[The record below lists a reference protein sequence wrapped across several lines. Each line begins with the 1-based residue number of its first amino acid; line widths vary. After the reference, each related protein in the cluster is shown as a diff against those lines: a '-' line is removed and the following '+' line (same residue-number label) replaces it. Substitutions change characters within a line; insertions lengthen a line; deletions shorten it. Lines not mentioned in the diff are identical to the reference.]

1 MEPQPALGH
10 SGELTRSCRHSGRVK
25 PMKALNAVLLCGGLV
40 IFLALSPAA
49 HAQNEAAVL
58 RGQIELLN
66 SNLASLSKQFQEL
79 QQYVFTSGGGEAG
92 ANRAAASAGTSSAAG
107 DDISGRRLAVVETR
121 LDQIEQNEMRKIEGQ
136 FDQLRNLIERM
147 DARLE
152 KLVADV
158 DFRLTALESTPQATA
173 GSGLAPGLMDSADGD
188 PTRPGGASSLVDP
201 DDGYQPSGG
210 PRILGT
216 IPLEDGVVEP
226 VASEPEQT
234 AHASILPDGTPEERY
249 KYALGLL
256 RKAQYDEADRVLGAF
271 IEVHGDHPLADNASF
286 WRGETFYAR
295 KMFGDAARIYA
306 TNLQLYPEG
315 GKAPDNMVKLGMA
328 LANLE
333 RTNEACQAFAEL
345 DRKFPDM
352 PTNIRQAA
360 DRGRSAASCP

>member
-1 MEPQPALGH
+1 MRL
-10 SGELTRSCRHSGRVK
+10 
-25 PMKALNAVLLCGGLV
+25 MKALNSALLGGGLA
-40 IFLALSPAA
+40 IFLALSPPAY
-49 HAQNEAAVL
+49 AQADAVVL
-58 RGQIELLN
+58 RSQIELLK

-79 QQYVFTSGGGEAG
+79 QQHVYTNRGDAAGGGDAAAGGASSGGAD
-92 ANRAAASAGTSSAAG
+92 NISS
-107 DDISGRRLAVVETR
+107 RRLAVVESR
-121 LDQIEQNEMRKIEGQ
+121 LDQLDQNEMRKIEGQ
-136 FDQLRNLIERM
+136 FDELRNLIERM

-158 DFRLTALESTPQATA
+158 DFRLSALESAPQTTA
-173 GSGLAPGLMDSADGD
+173 GSGQALELTEPA
-188 PTRPGGASSLVDP
+188 GGASSLIDP
-201 DDGYQPSGG
+201 NEDYKPSGA

-226 VASEPEQT
+226 VASQPQQT
-234 AHASILPDGTPEERY
+234 ARASVLPDGSAEDRY

-256 RKAQYDEADRVLGAF
+256 RKAQYDEADSVLSAF

-306 TNLQLYPEG
+306 TNLQTYPEG

-333 RTNEACQAFAEL
+333 RTTEACQAFAEL
-345 DRKFPDM
+345 DRKYPDM
-352 PTNIRQAA
+352 PANVRQAA
-360 DRGRSAASCP
+360 ERGRNAARCP

>member
-1 MEPQPALGH
+1 
-10 SGELTRSCRHSGRVK
+10 
-25 PMKALNAVLLCGGLV
+25 MKALNAVLLCGGLV

-49 HAQNEAAVL
+49 HAQTDTIVL
-58 RGQIELLN
+58 RNQIKLLKG
-66 SNLASLSKQFQEL
+66 NLASLSKQFQDL
-79 QQYVFTSGGGEAG
+79 QQYVFTNGGGEAG
-92 ANRAAASAGTSSAAG
+92 ANNAAASASNSPVAS
-107 DDISGRRLAVVETR
+107 DDISGRRLAVVESR
-121 LDQIEQNEMRKIEGQ
+121 LDQIDQNEMRKIEGQ
-136 FDQLRNLIERM
+136 FDELRYLIERM

-158 DFRLTALESTPQATA
+158 DFRLTALESTPQARA
-173 GSGLAPGLMDSADGD
+173 GSGQAPGFLDRADSD
-188 PTRPGGASSLVDP
+188 PTRSGGAGSLVDP
-201 DDGYQPSGG
+201 DEEYKPSGG

-226 VASEPEQT
+226 VAPEPEQT
-234 AHASILPDGTPEERY
+234 AHASVLPDGTPEERY

-256 RKAQYDEADRVLGAF
+256 RKARYDEADRVLGAF

-306 TNLQLYPEG
+306 TNLQRYPEG
-315 GKAPDNMVKLGMA
+315 GKAPDNLVKLGMA
-328 LANLE
+328 LENLE

-352 PTNIRQAA
+352 PANVRQAA
-360 DRGRSAASCP
+360 DRGRSAANCP

>member
-1 MEPQPALGH
+1 
-10 SGELTRSCRHSGRVK
+10 
-25 PMKALNAVLLCGGLV
+25 MKALNAVLLCGGLV

-49 HAQNEAAVL
+49 HAQTDTIVL
-58 RGQIELLN
+58 RNQIKLLKG
-66 SNLASLSKQFQEL
+66 NLASLSKQFQDL
-79 QQYVFTSGGGEAG
+79 QQYVFTNGGGEAG
-92 ANRAAASAGTSSAAG
+92 TNNAAASASNSPVAS
-107 DDISGRRLAVVETR
+107 DDISGRRLAVVESR
-121 LDQIEQNEMRKIEGQ
+121 LDQIDQNEMRKIEGQ
-136 FDQLRNLIERM
+136 FDELRYLIERM

-158 DFRLTALESTPQATA
+158 DFRLTALESTPQARA
-173 GSGLAPGLMDSADGD
+173 GSGQAPGFLDRADSD
-188 PTRPGGASSLVDP
+188 PTRSGGAGSLVDP
-201 DDGYQPSGG
+201 DEEYKPSGG

-226 VASEPEQT
+226 VAPEPEQT
-234 AHASILPDGTPEERY
+234 AHASVLPDGTPEERY

-256 RKAQYDEADRVLGAF
+256 RKARYDEADRVLGAF

-306 TNLQLYPEG
+306 TNLQRYPEG
-315 GKAPDNMVKLGMA
+315 GKAPDNLVKLGMA
-328 LANLE
+328 LENLE

-352 PTNIRQAA
+352 PANVRQAA
-360 DRGRSAASCP
+360 DRGRSAANCP

>member
-1 MEPQPALGH
+1 
-10 SGELTRSCRHSGRVK
+10 
-25 PMKALNAVLLCGGLV
+25 MKALRAVLLCGGLV

-49 HAQNEAAVL
+49 HAQNESAVL
-58 RGQIELLN
+58 RSQIELLKG
-66 SNLASLSKQFQEL
+66 NLASLSKQFQDL
-79 QQYVFTSGGGEAG
+79 QQFVFTNSGGEAG
-92 ANRAAASAGTSSAAG
+92 ANGAAASVGTTPGAG
-107 DDISGRRLAVVETR
+107 DGFSNRRLAIVESR
-121 LDQIEQNEMRKIEGQ
+121 LDQIDQNEMRKIEGQ
-136 FDQLRNLIERM
+136 FDELRNLIERM
-147 DARLE
+147 DSRLE

-158 DFRLTALESTPQATA
+158 DFRLTALESAPRGASQTTA
-173 GSGLAPGLMDSADGD
+173 GNGQAPGLLDSTDSD
-188 PTRPGGASSLVDP
+188 LTRPGGASSLVDP
-201 DDGYQPSGG
+201 DDGYQPSGS

-226 VASEPEQT
+226 FAPEPEQT

-271 IEVHGDHPLADNASF
+271 IEVHGEHPLADNASF

-333 RTNEACQAFAEL
+333 RTKEACQAFAEL

-352 PTNIRQAA
+352 PANVRQAA